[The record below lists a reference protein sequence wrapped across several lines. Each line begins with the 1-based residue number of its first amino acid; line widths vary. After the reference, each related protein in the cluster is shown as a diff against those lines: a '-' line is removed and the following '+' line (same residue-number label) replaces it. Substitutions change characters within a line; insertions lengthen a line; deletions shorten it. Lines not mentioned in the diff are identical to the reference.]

1 MSWWLGIGH
10 AVSKLSVASIR
21 ITPPGQLARFFLPP
35 ANRPGRIPAL
45 KQFYRTN
52 PAQFII
58 DWGMT
63 TDPRNIDYGLPVT
76 IPFLLFP
83 KQEEWIHWI
92 MERWGKR
99 ENGITEKS
107 REMGLSWTAIGMA
120 CSLCL
125 FNKEMVIGFGSR
137 KEEYVDSTGDPK
149 ALFWKAR
156 KFVETLPVEFRGAW
170 NEKKHA
176 PYMRVEFPETGA
188 VIKGEAGD
196 NIGRGDRTTLYLVDE
211 AAFLQRPLLIDAALS
226 QTTRCRIDLSSVNG
240 MANPFAQKRHGGKI
254 PVFTFHWRSDP
265 RKDDEWYRRECEKI
279 DNPVVV
285 AQELDLNYSASA
297 EGVLIPS
304 DWVQAAVD
312 AHIRL
317 GIQPTCKR
325 LGAMDVADEGRDK
338 NAFSTR
344 HGFLLENVREWSGV
358 GSDIYQSVEKVFGF
372 CEQDNLEEFRF
383 DEDGLGAGV
392 RGDARA
398 INELRKA
405 ARRPPI
411 LATPFR
417 GSGAVFDPDDEAVRG
432 DNGQAARLNKDFFA
446 NAKAQSWWYL
456 RKLFRNTYRA
466 VVEGI
471 GMPQQTIGN
480 GVNVRA
486 LINPNIRV
494 NGLIQLDQA
503 SIYKTVL
510 PNNDIAK
517 AAGRYFDET
526 IDGNS
531 NVTLPVSKQMT
542 ASIATDGV
550 YIVRGIMYTGDTR
563 GQAWY
568 MDMMCEAR
576 GAADLFSSSAQ
587 QRIYS

>member
-1 MSWWLGIGH
+1 
-10 AVSKLSVASIR
+10 
-21 ITPPGQLARFFLPP
+21 
-35 ANRPGRIPAL
+35 
-45 KQFYRTN
+45 
-52 PAQFII
+52 
-58 DWGMT
+58 
-63 TDPRNIDYGLPVT
+63 
-76 IPFLLFP
+76 
-83 KQEEWIHWI
+83 
-92 MERWGKR
+92 
-99 ENGITEKS
+99 
-107 REMGLSWTAIGMA
+107 
-120 CSLCL
+120 
-125 FNKEMVIGFGSR
+125 
-137 KEEYVDSTGDPK
+137 
-149 ALFWKAR
+149 
-156 KFVETLPVEFRGAW
+156 
-170 NEKKHA
+170 
-176 PYMRVEFPETGA
+176 
-188 VIKGEAGD
+188 
-196 NIGRGDRTTLYLVDE
+196 
-211 AAFLQRPLLIDAALS
+211 PLLIDAALS

-317 GIQPTCKR
+317 GIQPTGKR

-466 VVEGI
+466 VVEGMAYNPDEI
-471 GMPQQTIGN
+471 ISISSTMESKDKLIIELSQPTYSIN
-480 GVNVRA
+480 GVGKIVVDKQPDGTRSPNLADSVMISYAPMNSA
-486 LINPNIRV
+486 LNIWELLGR
-494 NGLIQLDQA
+494 QA
-503 SIYKTVL
+503 
-510 PNNDIAK
+510 
-517 AAGRYFDET
+517 
-526 IDGNS
+526 
-531 NVTLPVSKQMT
+531 
-542 ASIATDGV
+542 
-550 YIVRGIMYTGDTR
+550 
-563 GQAWY
+563 
-568 MDMMCEAR
+568 
-576 GAADLFSSSAQ
+576 
-587 QRIYS
+587 